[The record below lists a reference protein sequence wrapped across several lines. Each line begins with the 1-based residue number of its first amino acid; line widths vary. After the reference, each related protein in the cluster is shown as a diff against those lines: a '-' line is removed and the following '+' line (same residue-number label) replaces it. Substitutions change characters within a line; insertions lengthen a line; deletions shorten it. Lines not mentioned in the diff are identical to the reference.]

1 MEFRL
6 GNLCKNPPFSLP
18 LTGAPSFASL
28 PTLREEHSS
37 TSPNPCC
44 FARSQTYA
52 RPMSF
57 GQQATAYSQNGRRGA
72 GVKVPLCRLSHLCLE
87 AKYSGLSPQLCSF

>member
-28 PTLREEHSS
+28 PTLRIESMLLVSVEKSV
-37 TSPNPCC
+37 
-44 FARSQTYA
+44 A
-52 RPMSF
+52 
-57 GQQATAYSQNGRRGA
+57 
-72 GVKVPLCRLSHLCLE
+72 
-87 AKYSGLSPQLCSF
+87 